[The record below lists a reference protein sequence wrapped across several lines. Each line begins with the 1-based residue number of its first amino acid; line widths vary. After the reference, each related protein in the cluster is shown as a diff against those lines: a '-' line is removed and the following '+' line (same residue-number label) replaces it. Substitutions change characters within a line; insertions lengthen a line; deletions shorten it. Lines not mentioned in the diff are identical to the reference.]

1 MHGKEEVLR
10 ETEEFMKTEYMRLN
24 TILSRLIVVA
34 MRYFPVAENM
44 SIILTLARAEDC
56 QRGRV
61 TAHTYQRFD
70 PCGKLIGYGIEINP
84 YRTVLLPDG
93 VVAHIIGHEVSHC
106 VNNDIDSAKCLN
118 RLLAVSLPIRINDS
132 GLRADVDMLTA
143 LSDSLARS
151 REYKADFLGTTLAV
165 EAGFLLDR
173 KGLDLIDKFS
183 GYTNNRRSYVL
194 TLNPIFRRFDFN
206 LLRENIHPVSVLRS
220 KVIKEAIQNKMFTVK
235 EPLPYYNGW
244 RLGNMYGNYRNGKIS
259 KEKLGQFGET
269 VLKDALAVLQFL
281 VDYNLKRLEGLK
293 AKPVTSPK
301 LVIDAILRLEEIGAS
316 YQNRWKNGNCCESL
330 QPVRD
335 LYDAQ
340 YDVLKQV
347 IAMLRMQ
354 AGELG
359 TKNVKELSQIY
370 FSYFNANKCYRV
382 EPCYPVITTTPVGR
396 EEMAEAVDEFYDKK
410 DSILELGK
418 GQGEPYV

>member
-1 MHGKEEVLR
+1 
-10 ETEEFMKTEYMRLN
+10 
-24 TILSRLIVVA
+24 
-34 MRYFPVAENM
+34 
-44 SIILTLARAEDC
+44 
-56 QRGRV
+56 
-61 TAHTYQRFD
+61 
-70 PCGKLIGYGIEINP
+70 
-84 YRTVLLPDG
+84 
-93 VVAHIIGHEVSHC
+93 
-106 VNNDIDSAKCLN
+106 
-118 RLLAVSLPIRINDS
+118 
-132 GLRADVDMLTA
+132 MLTA

-301 LVIDAILRLEEIGAS
+301 LVIDAILRLEEISAS
-316 YQNRWKNGNCCESL
+316 YQNRWKNGNCCETL

-359 TKNVKELSQIY
+359 TKSVKELSQIY

-410 DSILELGK
+410 DLILDLGK
-418 GQGEPYV
+418 GQGKLYV